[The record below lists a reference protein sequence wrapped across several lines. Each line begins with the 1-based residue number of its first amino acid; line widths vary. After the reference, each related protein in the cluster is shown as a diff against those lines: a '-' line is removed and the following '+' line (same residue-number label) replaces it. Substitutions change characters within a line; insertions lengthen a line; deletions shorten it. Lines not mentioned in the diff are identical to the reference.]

1 MLKLK
6 KIKFKIKLKKYPE
19 ILLLPLI
26 ITTTTT
32 VG

>member
-6 KIKFKIKLKKYPE
+6 KIKIKLKKYPE

-26 ITTTTT
+26 IITTTT